1 MVGEQKAKSQAH
13 SLLGHAGVFCHRHK
27 ISQCLV
33 VITFRRMSNHLEA
46 GQITQSKRVY
56 LYRSALGAKIIL
68 DECIGLIAP
77 IEREAGPIEP
87 NKNSPRRNSVP

>member
-1 MVGEQKAKSQAH
+1 MTAPQMYAPFNILPTGNFRVAH
-13 SLLGHAGVFCHRHK
+13 QEV
-27 ISQCLV
+27 
-33 VITFRRMSNHLEA
+33 
-46 GQITQSKRVY
+46 GQISEYKRVY

-77 IEREAGPIEP
+77 IKREAGPIEP